1 MPGVRRVT
9 NISAET
15 FMTDYLVMNRPVIVT
30 DAMDHWVALRRWTP
44 TYFGDRFGENEVQ
57 VYDDLFT
64 LEDITTLQSYL
75 DQNFNQPPDVECS
88 TYVRWYAKFKDV
100 DFCWSDHAF
109 GELSGDWAS
118 PYFLPLSS
126 YCLPYV
132 CPPVTARVEK
142 DPFPFKGLF
151 ISGRG
156 ARTRLHRDPI
166 GTQAILCQCFGEKS
180 IRFYPPGPAGQ
191 PSGTGPDAEPAGGW
205 HPVAEDVL
213 RPGDLIFIPDGWY
226 HDVTTLSDSISITWN
241 FVHAAR
247 AQGLFDALNAAGPG
261 EVGLDVVRYFLADHM
276 APGAGIADMLTLLRA
291 AAPLDRSSPALCRG
305 PIAERRIGQAHA

>member
-1 MPGVRRVT
+1 MPGVQRVT
-9 NISAET
+9 NLSAET
-15 FMTDYLVMNRPVIVT
+15 FMSDYLIMNRPVIVT
-30 DAMDHWVALRRWTP
+30 DAMDHWAARRLWTP
-44 TYFGDRFGENEVQ
+44 AYFSDRFGESEVQ

-75 DQNFNQPPDVECS
+75 ERNFEQPIGVESS

-109 GELSGDWAS
+109 DALSGDWAS
-118 PYFLPLSS
+118 PYFLPRSS

-142 DPFPFKGLF
+142 DSFPFKGLF

-180 IRFYPPGPAGQ
+180 IRFYPPARAGQ
-191 PSGTGPDAEPAGGW
+191 PCAAGPDAEPAGGW

-241 FVHAAR
+241 FVHGAR
-247 AQGLFDALNAAGPG
+247 AEGLFDALRAAVPD
-261 EVGLDVVRYFLADHM
+261 EVGLDVVRYFLTDHLT
-276 APGAGIADMLTLLRA
+276 PGAGIAEMLTLLQA
-291 AAPLDRSSPALCRG
+291 ATRSVGSSPGLRSAT
-305 PIAERRIGQAHA
+305 IAERRVGQAHA